1 MRIATRFAAKFADSI
16 VATLNCVDRMIFKG
30 YLPGVHP
37 LYFSVRNVIFG
48 LGWRSRWIWVAN
60 QSKR

>member
-1 MRIATRFAAKFADSI
+1 MSAAEI
-16 VATLNCVDRMIFKG
+16 VCPAKTGVPLSTKAPNVGNVVIS
-30 YLPGVHP
+30 GVHP